1 MNNETKFNLKTTLLL
16 LLLLFTFSVNAQ
28 EKRRVFAFKQ
38 GDEFQRDIL
47 TNSKAVIQ
55 RGKQTLN
62 VNSVSALTKSYVVT
76 STSANGNAM
85 SVKIKKM
92 DNLIDALGQRL
103 HYNSE
108 ARKDSSSLIE
118 RALNY
123 MVNKPVEV
131 TVDKNGVILSSN
143 TYKSEMATDTLVAFA
158 GIEPEIFEKG
168 TLLNLFADVTYNP
181 NIKKG
186 YTWTDS
192 VQINSQKL
200 NTKFWV
206 EDITPKNTII
216 KFSTKIVSQLINSN
230 SNGTYIVD
238 NETGLII
245 EKLVYTISTGYQISA
260 GRVIYAVS
268 RSTSLS
274 EKIKKISK

>member
-16 LLLLFTFSVNAQ
+16 LLLLVTFTVNAQ
-28 EKRRVFAFKQ
+28 EKRRVFALKQ
-38 GDEFQRDIL
+38 GDEFQREIL
-47 TNSKAVIQ
+47 TNSKSVIQ

-62 VNSVSALTKSYVVT
+62 VNSVSSLTKSYVVT
-76 STSANGNAM
+76 STSPNGNVM

-103 HYNSE
+103 QYNSD
-108 ARKDSSSLIE
+108 ARKDSSSIIE
-118 RALNY
+118 RALNH

-131 TVDKNGVILSSN
+131 TVDKNGVILFSN
-143 TYKSEMATDTLVAFA
+143 AYKSEMATDTLVAFA
-158 GIEPEIFEKG
+158 GIEPEIFERG

-186 YTWTDS
+186 FTWTDS

-238 NETGLII
+238 NESGLII

-274 EKIKKISK
+274 EKIKKVSR

>member
-1 MNNETKFNLKTTLLL
+1 MNNETKFNLKNTLLL
-16 LLLLFTFSVNAQ
+16 LLLLVTFTVNAQ
-28 EKRRVFAFKQ
+28 DKRRVFALKQ
-38 GDEFQRDIL
+38 GDEFQREIL
-47 TNSKAVIQ
+47 TNSKSVIQ

-62 VNSVSALTKSYVVT
+62 VNSVSSLTKSYVVT
-76 STSANGNAM
+76 STSSNGNVM

-103 HYNSE
+103 QYNSE
-108 ARKDSSSLIE
+108 ARKDSSAIIE
-118 RALNY
+118 RALNH
-123 MVNKPVEV
+123 MINKPVEV
-131 TVDKNGVILSSN
+131 TVDKNGVILYSN
-143 TYKSEMATDTLVAFA
+143 SYKTEMATDTLVAFA
-158 GIEPEIFEKG
+158 GIEPEIFERG

-186 YTWTDS
+186 FTWTDS

-206 EDITPKNTII
+206 EDITPKNTIV

-274 EKIKKISK
+274 EKIKKVNR

>member
-16 LLLLFTFSVNAQ
+16 LLLLVTFTVNAQ
-28 EKRRVFAFKQ
+28 EKRRVFALKQ
-38 GDEFQRDIL
+38 GDEFQREIL
-47 TNSKAVIQ
+47 TNSKSVIQ

-62 VNSVSALTKSYVVT
+62 VNSVSSLTKSYVVT
-76 STSANGNAM
+76 STSPNGNVM

-103 HYNSE
+103 QYNSE
-108 ARKDSSSLIE
+108 ARKDSSSIIE
-118 RALNY
+118 RALNH

-131 TVDKNGVILSSN
+131 TVDKNGVILFSN

-158 GIEPEIFEKG
+158 GIEPEIFERG
-168 TLLNLFADVTYNP
+168 TLLNLFADVTYSP
-181 NIKKG
+181 SIKKG
-186 YTWTDS
+186 FTWTDS

-238 NETGLII
+238 NESGLII

-274 EKIKKISK
+274 EKIKKVSR

>member
-16 LLLLFTFSVNAQ
+16 LLLLFTFTVNAQ
-28 EKRRVFAFKQ
+28 DKRRVFALKQ
-38 GDEFQRDIL
+38 GDEFQREIL
-47 TNSKAVIQ
+47 TNSKSVIQ

-62 VNSVSALTKSYVVT
+62 VNSVSSLTKSYVVT
-76 STSANGNAM
+76 STSSNGNVM

-103 HYNSE
+103 QYNSE
-108 ARKDSSSLIE
+108 SRKDSSSIIE
-118 RALNY
+118 RGLNH

-131 TVDKNGVILSSN
+131 TVDKNGVILYSN
-143 TYKSEMATDTLVAFA
+143 SYKSEMATDTLVAFA
-158 GIEPEIFEKG
+158 GIEPEIFERG

-186 YTWTDS
+186 FTWTDS
-192 VQINSQKL
+192 VQINGQKL

-238 NETGLII
+238 NESGLII

-274 EKIKKISK
+274 EKIKKVTR

>member
-1 MNNETKFNLKTTLLL
+1 MNNETKFNLKNTLLL
-16 LLLLFTFSVNAQ
+16 LLLLVTFTVNAQ
-28 EKRRVFAFKQ
+28 DKRRVFALKQ
-38 GDEFQRDIL
+38 GDEFQREIL

-55 RGKQTLN
+55 RGKQTLS
-62 VNSVSALTKSYVVT
+62 VNSVSSLTKSYVVT
-76 STSANGNAM
+76 STSANGNVM
-85 SVKIKKM
+85 NVKIKKM

-103 HYNSE
+103 QYNSE
-108 ARKDSSSLIE
+108 SRKDSSSIIE
-118 RALNY
+118 RALNH

-131 TVDKNGVILSSN
+131 TVDKNGVILYSN
-143 TYKSEMATDTLVAFA
+143 SYKSEMATDTLVAFA
-158 GIEPEIFEKG
+158 GIEPEIFERG

-181 NIKKG
+181 SIKKG
-186 YTWTDS
+186 FTWTDS
-192 VQINSQKL
+192 VQINGQKL

-238 NETGLII
+238 NESGLII

-274 EKIKKISK
+274 EKIKKVTR

>member
-1 MNNETKFNLKTTLLL
+1 MNNETKFNLKNTLLL
-16 LLLLFTFSVNAQ
+16 LLLLVTFTVNAQ
-28 EKRRVFAFKQ
+28 DKRRVFALKQ
-38 GDEFQRDIL
+38 GDEFQREIL
-47 TNSKAVIQ
+47 TNSKSVIQ

-62 VNSVSALTKSYVVT
+62 VNSVSSLTKSYVVT
-76 STSANGNAM
+76 STSSNGNVM

-103 HYNSE
+103 QYNSE
-108 ARKDSSSLIE
+108 SRKDSSAIIE
-118 RALNY
+118 RALNH

-131 TVDKNGVILSSN
+131 TVDKNGVILYSN
-143 TYKSEMATDTLVAFA
+143 SYKTEMATDTLVAFA
-158 GIEPEIFEKG
+158 GIEPEIFERG

-186 YTWTDS
+186 FTWTDS

-206 EDITPKNTII
+206 EDITPKNTIV

-274 EKIKKISK
+274 EKIKKVNR